1 MWSRPRWLA
10 ISFSLVAS
18 LLLQACRSELAAS
31 PVPLPPSPSSAPL
44 TSTPDM
50 LSSPSQLPTDTP
62 ASQTPNPAG
71 GLHQRPRYILKAVMN
86 YSLHHL
92 SVKEQIKYTNNATDS
107 LAEIPLATDPLYY
120 PGVFH
125 LNSIA
130 LNSSPTAIDYRQE
143 GGAIYLPLPAPLAP
157 GDRVEI
163 SIDYELNLPS
173 PTPSADTRPVPFGYT
188 ARQANLVDWY
198 PFIPPYVNGQSW
210 LLHNAGYYGE
220 HLVYEDA
227 DFQVDIQIVD
237 SDPKL
242 VIAASAADQPQGGW
256 HHFQIDS
263 ARNFT
268 WSVSNEYQVLTQTV
282 GDVTVYGYSFP
293 YHAEAGEMALKTTAQ
308 ALDLYSQLFGPYPHK
323 TLSVVEADFLD
334 GMEYDGL
341 YFLSYGFYNLYKG
354 TPGEY
359 LVAIAAH
366 ETAHQWWYGLV
377 GNDQALEPWLD
388 EAMCT
393 YTERIFYERTYP
405 DSLDWWW
412 AYRVNYYQPRGWVN
426 GTIYNTAGY
435 RPYRDAVYLN
445 GAIFLEALRKQIGDQ
460 TFFAFLKDYAT
471 QYAHRIATG
480 SDFFNL
486 LKQHTNQDLE
496 PLIGQYFQPR

>member
-1 MWSRPRWLA
+1 MLS
-10 ISFSLVAS
+10 IVIMAS
-18 LLLQACRSELAAS
+18 LLLQACS
-31 PVPLPPSPSSAPL
+31 PERTVLPTPLRVS
-44 TSTPDM
+44 STPIPTAPT
-50 LSSPSQLPTDTP
+50 LETISSPTPDPTNLP
-62 ASQTPNPAG
+62 ASQTPTPTEG
-71 GLHQRPRYILKAVMN
+71 PLQRPQYTLEAVMN
-86 YSLHHL
+86 YSQHHL
-92 SVKEQIKYTNNATDS
+92 AVKEQIKYTNQSSDS
-107 LAEIPLATDPLYY
+107 LKEIPLATDPLYY
-120 PGVFH
+120 PGTFKV
-125 LNSIA
+125 NSLA
-130 LNSSPTAIDYRQE
+130 LNGGQPLTDYRTE
-143 GGAIYLPLPAPLAP
+143 EGAIYLTLPAPLAP
-157 GDRVEI
+157 REQVDI
-163 SIDYELNLPS
+163 SIDYELDLPS

-198 PFIPPYVNGQSW
+198 PFIPPYVNGQGW

-220 HLVYEDA
+220 HLVYDDA
-227 DFQVDIQIVD
+227 DFKVNVQITD
-237 SDPKL
+237 ASPQT
-242 VIAASAADQPQGGW
+242 VIAASAPDQPEGSW

-263 ARNFT
+263 ARNFA

-282 GDVTVYGYSFP
+282 GDVTIYGYSFP
-293 YHAEAGEMALKTTAQ
+293 YHTEAGKMTLKTTAQ
-308 ALDLYSQLFGPYPHK
+308 ALQLYSQLFGPYPHK

-393 YTERIFYERTYP
+393 YTERIFYERIYP
-405 DSLDWWW
+405 DYLNWWW
-412 AYRVNYYQPRGWVN
+412 AYRVNYYQPQGWVD

-445 GAIFLEALRKQIGDQ
+445 GALFLEALRKQIGDEA
-460 TFFAFLKDYAT
+460 FFAFLKDYAT
-471 QYAHRIATG
+471 QYAHKIATG

-486 LKQHTNQDLE
+486 LKQHTNQDLN
-496 PLIGQYFQPR
+496 PLISKYFQAK